1 MQRKRQLTTYLKAS
15 LSLID
20 LNFLSF
26 SLTWFLFASEITISA
41 GALTRGD
48 GVTLVETL
56 RYVMSSRCL
65 LWAFLRRRK
74 DGGALCVNEDE
85 PYELPCL
92 CSWLKAKERECR
104 PYLSYPP
111 HPPHDH

>member
-26 SLTWFLFASEITISA
+26 SLTWFLFSSEITISA
-41 GALTRGD
+41 GL
-48 GVTLVETL
+48 TLVETL

-92 CSWLKAKERECR
+92 CSWLKAKERESR
-104 PYLSYPP
+104 PCLSYPP